1 MSKEA
6 TIPEG
11 RRRLAAVVREAGD
24 IVQIADA
31 ERALDVS
38 RTVAAKLLSR
48 WSGQG
53 WLRRVGPGAY
63 APVSLDSLVSE
74 QVLDDPWVLV
84 PVLYDPAYIGGR
96 TAAEHWDLTEQI
108 FRDIVV
114 MTERPVRAGSQ
125 ERHGASFTLRH
136 VRAGMM
142 FGTRS
147 VWRGRTRIAVSDVH
161 RTIIDMLDDPE
172 VGAGIQHVDDCL
184 ASYFGRKDRDDGKL
198 VAYADRIGNGAIFK
212 RLGFLAERRS
222 GSSALLD
229 ACRKRLTQGNAK
241 LDPALGAPST
251 GLPAPIDPPEIGDRL
266 EVWRQT
272 PQQPDHF
279 EITLALSLQPAART
293 YPIEIAVYVE
303 LQQVRRIVAGTT
315 CRLRRGALETS
326 GRQVQTIHEGVD
338 ETDRVIPAHVIVHCF
353 RQKQNLRAVNARNVS
368 HGGP

>member
-1 MSKEA
+1 MAERLYSHMSKET

-24 IVQIADA
+24 IVRIADA

-84 PVLYDPAYIGGR
+84 PALYDPAYIGGR

-114 MTERPVRAGSQ
+114 MTERPVRAVSQ

-161 RTIIDMLDDPE
+161 RTIIDMLDDPAL
-172 VGAGIQHVDDCL
+172 GAGIQHVDDCL
-184 ASYFGRKDRDDGKL
+184 GSYLGRKDQDDGKL
-198 VAYADRIGNGAIFK
+198 LAYADRIGNGAVFK
-212 RLGFLAERRS
+212 RLGFLAERKS
-222 GSSALLD
+222 GSTALVD
-229 ACRKRLTQGNAK
+229 ACRERLTKGNAR
-241 LDPALGAPST
+241 LDPALPCRRLVT
-251 GLPAPIDPPEIGDRL
+251 RWRLFVPESWI
-266 EVWRQT
+266 
-272 PQQPDHF
+272 
-279 EITLALSLQPAART
+279 PAA
-293 YPIEIAVYVE
+293 
-303 LQQVRRIVAGTT
+303 
-315 CRLRRGALETS
+315 
-326 GRQVQTIHEGVD
+326 
-338 ETDRVIPAHVIVHCF
+338 PA
-353 RQKQNLRAVNARNVS
+353 
-368 HGGP
+368 

>member
-1 MSKEA
+1 MGSVYSHMSKEA

-172 VGAGIQHVDDCL
+172 VGAGIQHVDDHHARSL
-184 ASYFGRKDRDDGKL
+184 ATVLHPIS
-198 VAYADRIGNGAIFK
+198 VARTGTMENWSPTLIG
-212 RLGFLAERRS
+212 LATVPY
-222 GSSALLD
+222 SSAW
-229 ACRKRLTQGNAK
+229 ASWQNAG
-241 LDPALGAPST
+241 PGAALFST
-251 GLPAPIDPPEIGDRL
+251 HAE
-266 EVWRQT
+266 
-272 PQQPDHF
+272 
-279 EITLALSLQPAART
+279 
-293 YPIEIAVYVE
+293 
-303 LQQVRRIVAGTT
+303 
-315 CRLRRGALETS
+315 S
-326 GRQVQTIHEGVD
+326 G
-338 ETDRVIPAHVIVHCF
+338 
-353 RQKQNLRAVNARNVS
+353 
-368 HGGP
+368 